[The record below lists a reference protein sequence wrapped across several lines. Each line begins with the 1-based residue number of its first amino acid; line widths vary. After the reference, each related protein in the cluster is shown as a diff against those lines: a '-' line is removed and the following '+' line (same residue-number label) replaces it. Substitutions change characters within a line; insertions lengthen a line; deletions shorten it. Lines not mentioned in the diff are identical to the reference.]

1 MKQPCFGFHPALLLI
16 GLCLAPAARAQNA
29 TWNGVTS
36 NFNTAGNWSPNTAV
50 PVGTASFGGAGLP
63 SLTFSANANIGGFTF
78 NPGAQA
84 YTFDI
89 ASVAAG
95 PIFTGAGI
103 VNNSS
108 NAPAFNV
115 GNGGVVP
122 ASSGLTFTNA
132 ATAGNAVITN
142 TNGGVTGFLDTSTAG
157 NAIITNS
164 GGTALFSGTL
174 FVNSSTAG
182 NATITTNTGGI
193 TQFNQSSTAG
203 NATIVNSGGSTAS
216 FNIGNFIN
224 ALTNPNAVPTAS
236 DVGVAAF
243 LNTSTAGNATIINNK
258 GGVTAFLNTSTAGAA
273 TIITNRGGIAFFTE
287 ASSGGTAS
295 LITNAGGT
303 LDLSAH
309 ALGSMAAGSIQQA
322 AGSFYQIGVT
332 AGGQSNSLG
341 VSGTA
346 TLQGGTVQLVPAPGN
361 YGRSPTYTII
371 NATGGVNGTFAG
383 ASSFVFLAPTLSYDP
398 NNVLLTVSQSF
409 ARGGQTSNQR
419 AVGSAL
425 DQASASASG
434 DFNTVIGMLAVL
446 GATPGPL
453 ALNAI
458 SGQPYADFGTMNV
471 QVGTLFMNAVGQQM
485 AVARGATGSGQRQAL
500 AQACEI
506 ESCDSQSPWGAWASA
521 LGGLGN
527 VAGNDNSSTLTY
539 NFGGGAAGIDYRLDP
554 RFLLGI
560 GAGYAA
566 GNQWVDSFMGRG
578 WTDSVSV
585 MAYGSFTPMG
595 TQSGFYADALA
606 GYAWSGNQMQRQILI
621 PGLQPRT
628 ANGSTGANQFLG
640 QVETGYK
647 LPVFAPA
654 SASVTPFAR
663 LQGSTVNQNAFS
675 EWGANSLSLN
685 VAQQTTNSLRT
696 TFGADLAGAIGL
708 SGEKK
713 LDLALRLGWLH
724 EYADTGRPITAAFAG
739 APTTSFTVYGAT
751 PQRDSAI
758 IGFSA
763 GTALAEAA
771 QLYLRYDGEIG
782 TMAANHTLNLGV
794 RVAW

>member
-1 MKQPCFGFHPALLLI
+1 VKQPNFRFYPALLLI

-50 PVGTASFGGAGLP
+50 PAGTASFGGAGLAN
-63 SLTFSANANIGGFTF
+63 LTFSANANIGGFTF

-108 NAPAFNV
+108 NAPTFNV
-115 GNGGVVP
+115 GNGGGVA

-142 TNGGVTGFLDTSTAG
+142 TNGGVTGFLNTSTAG

-216 FNIGNFIN
+216 FNIRSFIN
-224 ALTNPNAVPTAS
+224 ALTNPDAVPSANE
-236 DVGVAAF
+236 VGVAAF
-243 LNTSTAGNATIINNK
+243 LNTSTAGNATIINYK
-258 GGVTAFLNTSTAGAA
+258 AGVTAFLNTSTAGAA
-273 TIITNRGGIAFFTE
+273 TITTNRGGITFFTE

-332 AGGQSNSLG
+332 AAGQSNSLG

-361 YGRSPTYTII
+361 YGRSPTYTIV
-371 NATGGVNGTFAG
+371 NATGGVNGTFAS
-383 ASSFVFLAPTLSYDP
+383 ASSFVFLTPTLSYDP
-398 NNVLLTVSQSF
+398 NNVFLTVSQSF
-409 ARGGQTSNQR
+409 AGGGQTANQR

-434 DFNTVIGMLAVL
+434 DFNTVIGTLAVL
-446 GATPGPL
+446 GATQGPL

-458 SGQPYADFGTMNV
+458 SGQPYADFGTLNV
-471 QVGTLFMNAVGQQM
+471 QSGVLFMNAVAQQM
-485 AVARGATGSGQRQAL
+485 AVARGSATGGGQRQAL

-506 ESCDSQSPWGAWASA
+506 ASCDGTSPWGTWASA

-527 VAGNDNSSTLTY
+527 VAGNGNASTLTY
-539 NFGGGAAGIDYRLDP
+539 NFGGGAAGVDYRLDP
-554 RFLLGI
+554 RFLVGL

-566 GNQWVDSFMGRG
+566 GNQWVDSFVGRG

-585 MAYGSFTPMG
+585 MAYGSFT
-595 TQSGFYADALA
+595 QAGFYADALA

-621 PGLQPRT
+621 AGPQPRT

-640 QVETGYK
+640 QVETGYR

-675 EWGANSLSLN
+675 EWGANALSLN

-708 SGEKK
+708 SGERK

-724 EYADTGRPITAAFAG
+724 DYADTGRPITAAFAG

-751 PQRDSAI
+751 PQRDI

-794 RVAW
+794 RFTW